1 MPELPE
7 VESLSRFL
15 AEHVAGRTVERV
27 FPLAVHA
34 LKTYEPAVTA
44 FEGRTFDSVARHGK
58 FLDLRA
64 GELHLVVHLARAGW
78 VRWSENLAAVPP
90 RPVKGPLA
98 LRVRLTGPAGAD
110 GGGGAGG

>member
-15 AEHVAGRTVERV
+15 AEHVVGRTVERV
-27 FPLAVHA
+27 YPLAVHA
-34 LKTYEPAVTA
+34 LKTYEPPVTA
-44 FEGRTFDSVARHGK
+44 FEGLTFDGVTRHGK

-78 VRWSENLAAVPP
+78 VRWSDKLAAAPP
-90 RPVKGPLA
+90 RPGKGPLA
-98 LRVRLTGPAGAD
+98 LRVRLADPRGA
-110 GGGGAGG
+110 A